1 MRRVI
6 GIGETVL
13 DILFKNDQPQKS
25 VPGGSTFNSIVSLGR
40 AGVPCVMVTEVGGD
54 HIGDIIC
61 NYLSTNGV
69 SPEYV
74 CRHEHIKSHIS
85 LAFLDE
91 HNDAQYVFYK
101 DHASVSL
108 DGVMPDICKD
118 DVVLFGSFFAINP
131 VIRPV
136 VGGLL
141 HAARKAGAWLYYDVN
156 FRKPHIADLPDVM
169 PNIEE
174 NMRLADV
181 VRGSMEDFDYLY
193 GLHDGDAIY
202 EQVRRHWSD
211 LSGHTFILTDGA
223 RPIRVY
229 TPEGYESYPVQA
241 IETVSTVGAG
251 DNFNAGYIYAMLQG
265 LDNQTSRIKMAQR
278 WSQDVCRQIGN
289 NISDELVAS
298 IKKQVRTTVRQIQAD
313 EIALLGDFLYEAIF
327 IPEGVPAPPRSIIEN
342 EELQVYVKDFGKLPD
357 DRCLVAECEGSVVGA
372 VWTRIMNDYGH
383 IAEDTPSLAISLYKD
398 YRNRGIGTELLER
411 MLQLLHRDGYKRVS
425 LSVQK
430 ANYAVMMY
438 KKAGFD
444 VLKETDEELI
454 MVCNL
459 ERKWQK

>member
-1 MRRVI
+1 MKRVI

-13 DILFKNDQPQKS
+13 DILFKDDQPQKA

-61 NYLSTNGV
+61 RYLQDNGV
-69 SPEYV
+69 SSEYV
-74 CRHEHIKSHIS
+74 CRHPNVKSHIS

-91 HNDAQYVFYK
+91 HNDAQYIFYK

-108 DGVMPDICKD
+108 DGPLPVFGND

-131 VIRPV
+131 VIRTV

-141 HAARKAGAWLYYDVN
+141 RAAREAGAWLYYDVN
-156 FRKPHIADLPDVM
+156 FRKPHIVDLPDVM

-193 GLHDGDAIY
+193 GLHEGDEIY
-202 EQVRRHWSD
+202 SRVSQYCHK
-211 LSGHTFILTDGA
+211 LILTDGA

-229 TPEGYESYPVQA
+229 TPDGCETYPVQT

-251 DNFNAGYIYAMLQG
+251 DNFNAGYIYATMQG
-265 LDNQTSRIKMAQR
+265 EQEETSRIGMAQR

-289 NISDELVAS
+289 NISDELV
-298 IKKQVRTTVRQIQAD
+298 
-313 EIALLGDFLYEAIF
+313 E
-327 IPEGVPAPPRSIIEN
+327 
-342 EELQVYVKDFGKLPD
+342 
-357 DRCLVAECEGSVVGA
+357 CLK
-372 VWTRIMNDYGH
+372 TH
-383 IAEDTPSLAISLYKD
+383 I
-398 YRNRGIGTELLER
+398 R
-411 MLQLLHRDGYKRVS
+411 
-425 LSVQK
+425 
-430 ANYAVMMY
+430 
-438 KKAGFD
+438 
-444 VLKETDEELI
+444 
-454 MVCNL
+454 
-459 ERKWQK
+459 